1 MSVKEVEDLPKSVT
15 GSVQTLHGIDNTMK
29 QTDDAVQL
37 ILGQDYDSLVG
48 QLQNLESAK
57 LNVAIAFT
65 LASLCYA
72 NLQTQGQDLT
82 NHGIHDDLQ
91 RIKGFVARINSLEK
105 KAAATT
111 PSKAPEAPTVA
122 AQLSPPLAPAAP
134 SAHKKEQEKKVV
146 EASEEE
152 ENPRKRSKK
161 VDAKAAARMIKHN
174 L

>member
-15 GSVQTLHGIDNTMK
+15 GSVQTLHGIDNAMK

-111 PSKAPEAPTVA
+111 PSKAPE
-122 AQLSPPLAPAAP
+122 
-134 SAHKKEQEKKVV
+134 
-146 EASEEE
+146 
-152 ENPRKRSKK
+152 
-161 VDAKAAARMIKHN
+161 
-174 L
+174 